1 LDERRDGHVRGP
13 DFGFHGSAFYR
24 LRPDAAGRLVR
35 RIRPFPACL
44 KHGASVR
51 RAARWQP
58 RTIVRKVLARGTLSV
73 KVLRERR
80 CP

>member
-1 LDERRDGHVRGP
+1 MVRHFTGCARTLPAVSLDESDPSVR
-13 DFGFHGSAFYR
+13 A
-24 LRPDAAGRLVR
+24 VV
-35 RIRPFPACL
+35 
-44 KHGASVR
+44 HGASVR